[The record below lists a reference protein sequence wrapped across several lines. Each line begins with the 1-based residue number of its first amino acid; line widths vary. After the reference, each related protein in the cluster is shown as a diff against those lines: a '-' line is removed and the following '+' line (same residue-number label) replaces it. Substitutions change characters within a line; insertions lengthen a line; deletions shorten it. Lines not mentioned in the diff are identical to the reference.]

1 MFHVRISGYKRLK
14 TANRCAGSFFR
25 ERYRLPTELNALVLG
40 NLAPRTT
47 GFVRLLL
54 RCALSACLFG
64 WLVCVQAASPSVAL
78 HYGADAPLE
87 ELKAFD
93 IIVVEPDHGFDP
105 KRYRKPYSELYA
117 YIAIGEV
124 QPSRA
129 YAAAIPA
136 KRLLTTNTDWGSKVI
151 DLSWPE
157 LPAFVADV
165 IVSPLWEKGYRGF
178 FLDTL
183 DSYRLA
189 SGVDE
194 AAQQKGLVAVIETLH
209 RRFPG
214 IRLILNR
221 GFEIV
226 PAVRDKISMVAAE
239 SLFRGWNAAAR
250 RYVEVPASDREWLL
264 GQLRRV
270 RDEFGVPVLAIDY
283 LPPQARG
290 QMRETAERIRA
301 LGIEPWVTDGQIG
314 TVGIGRRE
322 IVPRRMLMLY
332 DGSPGGLLIEHP
344 ALRFA
349 AMPIQHMG
357 YTIDFRDLNKP
368 LPAGSLAARYA
379 GIVIWASA
387 PVARGRQVADWLQQ
401 QIDQGMKVAI
411 FSSFPF
417 AAEGR
422 LASRLG
428 LRSVAVSG
436 TPGRLTVAS
445 QDAMMGFEAP
455 PQPDRRNL
463 TTLQL
468 ADEQGRSL
476 LKLADAR
483 GQTFDAAALTRW
495 GGYVLDPYAV
505 VGLPGT
511 EQSRWIVDPFAFM
524 QQALALPDLPL
535 PDTTTENGRR
545 LMFIHIDGDGYPSRA
560 ELPGTPLAGEAL
572 LTQVLQRYRL
582 PTTMSVIEG
591 EVAPDG
597 LYPALSAE
605 MEAIARRTFA
615 LPYIE
620 IASHSFS
627 HPFDWSRAELAAPK
641 KKDDESYHLEI
652 PGYQMNLEREIV
664 GSVDYIRKNLV
675 PPGKPVR
682 IMLWSGD
689 AAPQA
694 QALRIAENA
703 GLLNMNGGNTVIT
716 RSFPSL
722 TAVSPLGYAI
732 DGIFQTFAPVM
743 NENVYTNL
751 WRGPFYGFERVIET
765 FQMTD
770 FPRRLKPIDIYYH
783 TYSASKQASLKA
795 LHKVYDWSLAQSP
808 NLIHASDFIRK
819 ALDFETIVLAREDG
833 GWRVRG
839 NGELRT
845 LRAPPTMGYPD
856 RPASKGVAGYVAG
869 NEGNYIHLAGGDT
882 FLRFAA
888 TRTGAV
894 HLTDANARVSDWQS
908 LGAGL
913 RFSLKGYQAIEF
925 SLANASR
932 CSVLANG
939 RALTP
944 RKSSGGVQSFGIS
957 DAAATIETRCRDR

>member
-1 MFHVRISGYKRLK
+1 MNCFV
-14 TANRCAGSFFR
+14 AGNHAS
-25 ERYRLPTELNALVLG
+25 
-40 NLAPRTT
+40 RTT
-47 GFVRLLL
+47 GFVRWLL
-54 RCALSACLFG
+54 RCVLSACLLG
-64 WLVCVQAASPSVAL
+64 WLPSAQAVSTSVAL

-93 IIVVEPDHGFDP
+93 IVVVEPDHGFDP
-105 KRYRKPYSELYA
+105 KRYKKSYSELFA

-136 KRLLTTNTDWGSKVI
+136 KRLLTTNADWGSKVI

-157 LPAFVADV
+157 LPTFVAEA
-165 IVSPLWEKGYRGF
+165 IVGPLWERGYRGF

-194 AAQQKGLVAVIETLH
+194 AAQQKGLIAVIKTLH

-226 PAVRDKISMVAAE
+226 PAVRDKITMVAAE
-239 SLFRGWNAAAR
+239 SLFRGWNATSR
-250 RYVEVPASDREWLL
+250 RYVEVSAADREWLL

-290 QMRETAERIRA
+290 QMRETAARIRA
-301 LGIEPWVTDGQIG
+301 LGIEPWVTDSQIG

-332 DGSPGGLLIEHP
+332 DGSPDGLLIEHP
-344 ALRFA
+344 AMRFG
-349 AMPIQHMG
+349 AMPIQHLG
-357 YTIDFRDLNKP
+357 YTIDFHDLRKP
-368 LPAGSLAARYA
+368 LPAGPLAARYA
-379 GIVIWASA
+379 GIVIWANA
-387 PVARGRQVADWLQQ
+387 PIARGRQVADWLQQ
-401 QIDQGMKVAI
+401 QIDQGLKVAV
-411 FSSFPF
+411 FGSFPF
-417 AAEGR
+417 AAEGK
-422 LASRLG
+422 LAHRLG
-428 LRSVAVSG
+428 LKSVVASG

-445 QDAMMGFEAP
+445 QDAMIGFEAP

-463 TTLQL
+463 TPLQL
-468 ADEQGRSL
+468 ADGHGRSL
-476 LKLADAR
+476 LKLADTR
-483 GQTFDAAALTRW
+483 GQTFDVAALTRW

-505 VGLPGT
+505 VGVPGS
-511 EQSRWIVDPFAFM
+511 EQSRWIIDPFAFL

-620 IASHSFS
+620 IASHTYS

-641 KKDDESYHLEI
+641 KKGDDSYHLEI
-652 PGYQMNLEREIV
+652 PGYEMNLEREIV
-664 GSVDYIRKNLV
+664 GSVDYIRKNLA

-694 QALRIAENA
+694 QALRIAEDA
-703 GLLNMNGGNTVIT
+703 GLLNMNGGNTIIT

-751 WRGPFYGFERVIET
+751 WHGPYYGFERVIET

-770 FPRRLKPIDIYYH
+770 SPRRLKPIDIYYH

-795 LHKVYDWSLAQSP
+795 LYKVYDWSLAQSP

-819 ALDFETIVLAREDG
+819 ALDFETMVLAREDG
-833 GWRVRG
+833 GWRIRG

-845 LRAPPTMGYPD
+845 LRAPVAMGYPE
-856 RPASKGVAGYVAG
+856 RPVSGGVAGYLAG
-869 NEGNYIHLAGGDT
+869 NEGNYIHLASGDT
-882 FLRFAA
+882 LLRFAA

-894 HLTDANARVSDWQS
+894 YLVDANARLTDWQS
-908 LGAGL
+908 HEAGQ

-925 SLANASR
+925 SLANASH

-939 RALTP
+939 RTLTP
-944 RKSSGGVQSFGIS
+944 RKRSGSVQTFGIN
-957 DAAATIETRCRDR
+957 DATATIETRCRDR

>member
-1 MFHVRISGYKRLK
+1 MREYVSK
-14 TANRCAGSFFR
+14 T
-25 ERYRLPTELNALVLG
+25 NACTACLG
-40 NLAPRTT
+40 
-47 GFVRLLL
+47 RLLR

-64 WLVCVQAASPSVAL
+64 WLACAQAASPSVAL

-93 IIVVEPDHGFDP
+93 IVVVEADHGFDP
-105 KRYRKPYSELYA
+105 QRYKKPYSELYA

-136 KRLLTTNTDWGSKVI
+136 KHLLTTNTDWGSKVI

-157 LPAFVADV
+157 LPTFVAEA
-165 IVSPLWEKGYRGF
+165 IVGPLWEKGYRGF

-189 SGVDE
+189 SGIDE
-194 AAQQKGLVAVIETLH
+194 AAQQKGLIAVIDTLH
-209 RRFPG
+209 QRFPG

-290 QMRETAERIRA
+290 QMRETAARIRA
-301 LGIEPWVTDGQIG
+301 LGIEPWVTDGQVS
-314 TVGIGRRE
+314 TLGIGRRE
-322 IVPRRMLMLY
+322 IVPRRILMLY
-332 DGSPGGLLIEHP
+332 DGSPGELLIHHP
-344 ALRFA
+344 ALRFG

-357 YTIDFRDLNKP
+357 YAIDFHDLRKP
-368 LPAGSLAARYA
+368 LPAGPLAARYA
-379 GIVIWASA
+379 GIVSWAEA
-387 PVARGRQVADWLQQ
+387 PLAHGRQVADWLQK
-401 QIDQGMKVAI
+401 QIEQGLRVAI
-411 FSSFPF
+411 FGSFPF

-422 LASRLG
+422 LAQRLG
-428 LRSVAVSG
+428 LKSVAGSG
-436 TPGRLTVAS
+436 TAGRLTVLS
-445 QDAMMGFEAP
+445 QDAMIGFEAA
-455 PQPDRRNL
+455 PQADRRQL
-463 TTLQL
+463 TPLQL
-468 ADEQGRSL
+468 ADSQGRSL
-476 LKLADAR
+476 LQLADAR

-495 GGYVLDPYAV
+495 GGYVLDPFAAID
-505 VGLPGT
+505 LPNT
-511 EQSRWIVDPFAFM
+511 EQSRWIIDPFAFL
-524 QQALALPDLPL
+524 QQALALPALPL

-560 ELPGTPLAGEAL
+560 ALPGTPLAGEAL

-591 EVAPDG
+591 EVAPGG

-620 IASHSFS
+620 IASHSLS
-627 HPFDWSRAELAAPK
+627 HPFDWNRAEQVAPK
-641 KKDDESYHLEI
+641 GKDEESYHLEI
-652 PGYQMNLEREIV
+652 PGYTMNLEREIV
-664 GSVDYIRKNLV
+664 GSVDYIRKNLA
-675 PPGKPVR
+675 PPGKAVQ

-703 GLLNMNGGNTVIT
+703 GLLNMNGGNTIIT

-722 TAVSPLGYAI
+722 TAVSPLGYAL

-765 FQMTD
+765 FQMTES
-770 FPRRLKPIDIYYH
+770 PRRLKPIDIYYH
-783 TYSASKQASLKA
+783 TFSASKRASLNA
-795 LHKVYDWSLAQSP
+795 LYKVYDWSLAQSP

-819 ALDFETIVLAREDG
+819 ALDFETMVLARDEG
-833 GWRVRG
+833 GWRIRG

-845 LRAPPTMGYPD
+845 LRAPLSMGYPD
-856 RPASKGVAGYVAG
+856 RAASGGVAGYRAG
-869 NEGNYIHLAGGDT
+869 EEGNYIHLASGDT
-882 FLRFAA
+882 WLRFAA
-888 TRTGAV
+888 SQSGAV
-894 HLTDANARVSDWQS
+894 YLADANARLTDWQPQ
-908 LGAGL
+908 GAGL
-913 RFSLKGYQAIEF
+913 RFALKGHQAIEF
-925 SLANASR
+925 SLANASH

-939 RALTP
+939 RPLRP
-944 RKSSGGVQSFGIS
+944 RKSSGGVQSFRVG
-957 DAAATIETRCRDR
+957 DAAATIETRCRER